1 MLCIDAKKHLFEIS
15 LEHIRTR
22 MYGKVCRVR
31 MNFRVVVVLTHTS
44 VWIVDQET
52 EQCVIFLT
60 LIHLVV
66 FELLCLD
73 NWP

>member
-1 MLCIDAKKHLFEIS
+1 
-15 LEHIRTR
+15 

-31 MNFRVVVVLTHTS
+31 MNFRVVVVVLTHTS